1 MKCLLLNFILILLDQ
16 SFFRNIFN
24 EYLEKYQFDTYD
36 YVKTMEFII
45 DIKTKNMI
53 IKGLKDAGKY
63 LIYDKEKFTDF
74 DQIENELLEQ

>member
-1 MKCLLLNFILILLDQ
+1 MLKNPISIKSDFDPNLISLNI
-16 SFFRNIFN
+16 N

-53 IKGLKDAGKY
+53 K
-63 LIYDKEKFTDF
+63 
-74 DQIENELLEQ
+74 